1 MCPFLCFSYTSM
13 SVACVSTSV
22 SVCVVSESGS
32 VWVCLCVTGE
42 DIFCAFPPPS
52 ASVSVSE
59 LTNVNSPS
67 PGPHSQF
74 HTASPTHEA
83 YISAE
88 GPQIWRGQITIAYRE
103 RELHAA
109 VERLQEL
116 VRCARLTS
124 KIHDSVLRL
133 VEKSVLK

>member
-1 MCPFLCFSYTSM
+1 MFLRLCL
-13 SVACVSTSV
+13 SV
-22 SVCVVSESGS
+22 SDSVSGCVR
-32 VWVCLCVTGE
+32 LC
-42 DIFCAFPPPS
+42 DAS

-59 LTNVNSPS
+59 LTNVSSPS
-67 PGPHSQF
+67 PGPLCQF

-83 YISAE
+83 YISTE

-116 VRCARLTS
+116 VRCARLSS
-124 KIHDSVLRL
+124 KIHDSVLKS
-133 VEKSVLK
+133 VEKSVLN